1 MHQELSEVPE
11 YASEDMFF
19 NVSKEQEAFFAV
31 VADNSMTCMFPYYAI
46 EAVTH
51 VVGRTKDLRKAETLA
66 IVLGGQQSVII
77 QGSML
82 CKIRFELQSR
92 KLRDLRVGYKKEP
105 VGSDIPFV
113 IASIEVP
120 ILKERQ

>member
-1 MHQELSEVPE
+1 MHPELSEIPE
-11 YASEDMFF
+11 YSSEDTFF

-51 VVGRTKDLRKAETLA
+51 IVGRAKDLRKAETLA

-77 QGSML
+77 QGSAL
-82 CKIRFELQSR
+82 CKVRDALQKRMLNYMRSGYIRAPYS
-92 KLRDLRVGYKKEP
+92 
-105 VGSDIPFV
+105 SDIQFV

-120 ILKERQ
+120 VLKERQ